1 MANLTHH
8 YESSAFV
15 TAAVEKVFDWLDD
28 HTHLSSHMSE
38 SSWMMG
44 GGRMTI
50 ELDEQQG
57 KSVGSRIRLR
67 GRILG
72 MKLSVDEVVT
82 ERNPP
87 HSKAW
92 QTTGSPELLVIDRYR
107 MGFEIAARDESSVLR
122 VYIDYILPE
131 RGPARWL
138 GYLLGDLYARWCTQ
152 KVVADAVKHF
162 ASLTDEVMQQQSTPD
177 PHHR

>member
-15 TAAVEKVFDWLDD
+15 TAAVEKAFEWLDD

-50 ELDEQQG
+50 ELDERRGQ
-57 KSVGSRIRLR
+57 SVGSRIRLR
-67 GRILG
+67 GSILG
-72 MKLSVDEVVT
+72 FKLSVDEVVT

-87 HSKAW
+87 YSKRW
-92 QTTGSPELLVIDRYR
+92 KTTGSPRLLVIDRYQ
-107 MGFEIAARDESSVLR
+107 MGFEITPCCDGSVLR
-122 VYIDYILPE
+122 VYIDYTLPE
-131 RGPARWL
+131 RGPSRWL
-138 GYLLGDLYARWCTQ
+138 GYLPGQFYAR
-152 KVVADAVKHF
+152 
-162 ASLTDEVMQQQSTPD
+162 
-177 PHHR
+177 